1 METAT
6 STEERIKEAAVRI
19 FMEKGMFGARMQDI
33 ADAAEIN
40 KAMLHYYF
48 RTKRQLFEIVY
59 KEQFVKL
66 FGSLTGIIYSEMPF
80 EIMIKE
86 LIHEEINLF
95 SRVPSL
101 PVFVLYEGWQNAEI
115 IRRILEDKPF
125 EKLRDGLQI
134 SIDEAVARKVIRP
147 IPAAQLLINIMS
159 LVIYPL
165 IAKPI
170 LKEILSLSDQE
181 YNLFIQNRKEE
192 VTHFVMQSLK
202 PEKK

>member
-1 METAT
+1 MEAETT
-6 STEERIKEAAVRI
+6 TEERIKKAAVQI
-19 FMEKGMFGARMQDI
+19 FLEKGMFGARMQDI

-59 KEQFVKL
+59 QEQFVKL
-66 FGSLTGIIYSEMPF
+66 FGSLTGVIFSELPF
-80 EIMIKE
+80 EEKVKE
-86 LIHEEINLF
+86 LICAEIDLF
-95 SRVPSL
+95 SKVPSL

-115 IRRILEDKPF
+115 IRRIIEDKPF
-125 EKLRDGLQI
+125 DKLRDGLQK
-134 SIDEAVARKVIRP
+134 SIDEAVARKAIRS

-170 LKEILSLSDQE
+170 LKEVFTFSDPE
-181 YNLFIQNRKEE
+181 YNRFIQDRKEA
-192 VTHFVMQSLK
+192 VTNFVMQSLK
-202 PEKK
+202 PE

>member
-1 METAT
+1 MEPET

-59 KEQFVKL
+59 REQFVQL
-66 FGSLTGIIYSEMPF
+66 FSTLTGIIFAEMPF
-80 EIMIKE
+80 EVMIRK
-86 LIHEEINLF
+86 LIHEEIEHF
-95 SRVPSL
+95 SKVPSL

-115 IRRILEDKPF
+115 IRMILADKPF
-125 EKLRDGLQI
+125 EKLRDGMQR
-134 SIDEAVARKVIRP
+134 SIEDAVARNVIRP

-159 LVIYPL
+159 MVIYPL

-170 LKEILSLSDQE
+170 LKEVFTLSDQD
-181 YNLFIQNRKEE
+181 YNLFIENRKEE

-202 PEKK
+202 PE

>member
-1 METAT
+1 METAL
-6 STEERIKEAAVRI
+6 STEERIKAAAVQI

-66 FGSLTGIIYSEMPF
+66 FGSLTGIIYSKMPF
-80 EIMIKE
+80 EVMIKQ
-86 LIHEEINLF
+86 LIHEEIDLF
-95 SRVPSL
+95 SKVPSL

-115 IRRILEDKPF
+115 IRLILEDKPF

-134 SIDEAVARKVIRP
+134 SIDDGVARNIIRP
-147 IPAAQLLINIMS
+147 ISAAQLLINIMS
-159 LVIYPL
+159 MVIYPL

-170 LKEILSLSDQE
+170 LKEIFSLSDQD
-181 YNLFIQNRKEE
+181 YDLFIQNRKEE

-202 PEKK
+202 PE